1 MSLHYPII
9 AIAYNEETRNAFL
22 TALQK
27 AGAEAV
33 TAESFYDAET
43 LVLQGNYSGLLV
55 DLPSIVKAKGDEK
68 VVACSLTNFFPT
80 LRVRAVGS
88 VLVPMTMPGAARQDN
103 SLNDFLIKS
112 CAAFEPRR
120 LRKHRRRDICLTTQ
134 LHSPQSDER
143 GFILNLSWGGAFI
156 LETRPERFT
165 VGSSLDIYLPEAEL
179 LVTTTVRWLR
189 PWGERKLS
197 GLGVSFDQTDQ
208 QLSEALTILLKSD
221 PENDRD
227 RLVA

>member
-1 MSLHYPII
+1 MLFRS
-9 AIAYNEETRNAFL
+9 
-22 TALQK
+22 
-27 AGAEAV
+27 
-33 TAESFYDAET
+33 
-43 LVLQGNYSGLLV
+43 
-55 DLPSIVKAKGDEK
+55 
-68 VVACSLTNFFPT
+68 
-80 LRVRAVGS
+80 
-88 VLVPMTMPGAARQDN
+88 
-103 SLNDFLIKS
+103 
-112 CAAFEPRR
+112 
-120 LRKHRRRDICLTTQ
+120 
-134 LHSPQSDER
+134 
-143 GFILNLSWGGAFI
+143 
-156 LETRPERFT
+156 ETRPERFT

>member
-9 AIAYNEETRNAFL
+9 AIAYNEETRSAFL

-80 LRVRAVGS
+80 LRVRAVGT

-103 SLNDFLIKS
+103 SLNDFLLKS
-112 CAAFEPRR
+112 CAGFEPRR

-134 LHSPQSDER
+134 LQSPRSDER